1 MPFQALEKRESHKFK
16 GIAAARR
23 PKPQRKPRKSSLFC
37 YFSIMKIVVLDGHTL
52 NPDDLSWQGF
62 EELGEVEVYPRTSVD
77 QLIERS
83 EDAEVLL
90 INKIKLFQPEIEQL
104 PKLKYIGLC
113 ATGYDNVDREFA
125 RKKGIPVTNI
135 PAYGTASVAQHAF
148 ALLLELTNRVGIH
161 NKSVHELEWVRSEDF
176 SYFKA
181 PLIELQN
188 KVMGILGYGA
198 IGKEVAKI
206 AEAFG
211 MEALV
216 HSQHAKTIGHGRLV
230 ALDELMEKTDVL
242 SIHASLN
249 ERTNSLIDK
258 GALSKMKSSALII
271 NTSRGAII
279 NDYDLAEALNNG
291 RIAGAGLDVLSKEP
305 PSADNPL
312 LTAKNCI
319 ITPHIS
325 WVSSESRQRL
335 MDIAV
340 ENLKAFLQGEQKNV
354 VN

>member
-1 MPFQALEKRESHKFK
+1 
-16 GIAAARR
+16 
-23 PKPQRKPRKSSLFC
+23 
-37 YFSIMKIVVLDGHTL
+37 MKIVVLDGHTL

-62 EELGEVEVYPRTSVD
+62 EALGDVEVYARTSSD

-83 EDAEVLL
+83 KDAEVLL

-125 RKKGIPVTNI
+125 RRRGITVTNI

-181 PLIELQN
+181 PLIELQH
-188 KVMGILGYGA
+188 KVMGIIGYGA
-198 IGKEVAKI
+198 IGREVAKI
-206 AEAFG
+206 ATAFG
-211 MEALV
+211 MPV
-216 HSQHAKTIGHGRLV
+216 IIHSQHAQVAEFGELV
-230 ALDELMEKTDVL
+230 DLEELLSRSDIL

-249 ERTNSLIDK
+249 DRTRGLIDK
-258 GALSKMKSSALII
+258 TAISKMKSSALII

-291 RIAGAGLDVLSKEP
+291 KIAGAGLDVLAKEP
-305 PSADNPL
+305 PTADNPL
-312 LTAKNCI
+312 LSAKNCI

-325 WVSSESRQRL
+325 WVSRESRQRL
-335 MDIAV
+335 MNIAV
-340 ENLKAFLQGEQKNV
+340 ENLKAFLKGEERNM